1 MTIIVFGVCLWYVL
15 ESIFKRL
22 QVTFDRSCLSKQCSM
37 LIWFAV
43 GCLLIDF
50 STSGWICWL
59 CDHGDPETLALVT
72 GYWFRCFL
80 LRVFLLV
87 GAQGVKD
94 GAEHLSG
101 PLGERVVGVAGCLV
115 TVVGILSL
123 VKSITVTG
131 VRAVASEERAEA
143 DSEKREDEGAEDKG
157 KQAED
162 HGVLDGGGIECDG
175 GGARAA
181 YTNVAQP
188 GVPFLLKCL
197 GRGHGGHEAES

>member
-1 MTIIVFGVCLWYVL
+1 
-15 ESIFKRL
+15 
-22 QVTFDRSCLSKQCSM
+22 M

-59 CDHGDPETLALVT
+59 CDHGDPETLVT
-72 GYWFRCFL
+72 GHWRLRCFL
-80 LRVFLLV
+80 VFLLV

-131 VRAVASEERAEA
+131 VRAAIASEERAEA
-143 DSEKREDEGAEDKG
+143 DSEKREDERAEDKG

-188 GVPFLLKCL
+188 GVSFLLKCL